1 MTTRLFSSSA
11 FLVLVLVAAA
21 APAAAQRATLAGQ
34 LGVTFQTE
42 TAPVF
47 AAEVGVGLVPG
58 VSIYGTIGR
67 MNDVLPEGVADAL
80 DALDPVVTIS
90 MPATYGMAGVRIAAP
105 TGPIRP
111 YGVGGVGFARF
122 SADLEVFGFDITNL
136 VEDQIGFELSTNQFA
151 WELGGG
157 VMVSLGSNAFLDAG
171 YRYMRVNVADFDV
184 SRVYGGL
191 GVRF

>member
-1 MTTRLFSSSA
+1 MTIRIASSVILA
-11 FLVLVLVAAA
+11 LILTAVAS
-21 APAAAQRATLAGQ
+21 PAAAQRATLAGQ

-47 AAEVGVGLVPG
+47 AGEVGIGLVPG
-58 VSIYGTIGR
+58 VSIYGTFGR
-67 MNDVLPEGVADAL
+67 MQDVTPSEVADVF
-80 DALDPVVTIS
+80 DALDPIVDVS
-90 MPATYGMAGVRIAAP
+90 MPATYGMAGVRVALPA
-105 TGPIRP
+105 GPIRP

-151 WELGGG
+151 YELGGG
-157 VMVSLGSNAFLDAG
+157 VMFSLGSNAFLDAG
-171 YRYMRVNVADFDV
+171 YRYMRVSVADFDV
-184 SRVYGGL
+184 SRVYGGV